1 MDPHMDVHIYI
12 YIYTRKPNM
21 FVVISKGNAKAG
33 VWRSFRPIGRSP
45 ISMDKRRALAI
56 DCGHTSPRCDSVTLQ
71 GIADRK

>member
-1 MDPHMDVHIYI
+1 MYMVEHIYI
-12 YIYTRKPNM
+12 YTYIYTHNPNI

-45 ISMDKRRALAI
+45 RSMDKRRALAI
-56 DCGHTSPRCDSVTLQ
+56 DCGYTSPRCDSVTLQ